1 MRKTSRAETER
12 AKERDETRL
21 RQRVERTRSPPPL
34 LLDYQ
39 RHFEIYNWKCNN
51 PAKPRATAAARRHFD
66 IPPSL
71 PPSLPGFCV
80 GEIGSAIFIFPQF
93 FAPSFVPSF
102 PHSPPFTSDPITL
115 CGRSVGRDFGK
126 EGRKEGRKAGSN
138 FQASH

>member
-12 AKERDETRL
+12 AKERDETRRDHGKEL
-21 RQRVERTRSPPPL
+21 KELAAPPL

-51 PAKPRATAAARRHFD
+51 PAKPRATAAAAFRYS
-66 IPPSL
+66 PSL
-71 PPSLPGFCV
+71 LPSFPGFCV

-93 FAPSFVPSF
+93 FLPSLILLLL
-102 PHSPPFTSDPITL
+102 PPIPL
-115 CGRSVGRDFGK
+115 HCAVGRDFG
-126 EGRKEGRKAGSN
+126 KEGRKAGSN